1 MRPRLGYCVQFWAIQ
16 FKRDRDLLEGVE
28 WRVTEFIE
36 GLEYLAYEETLSN
49 LGLFS
54 LGKRKLRGDL
64 IDVYKYLK
72 GDGK

>member
-1 MRPRLGYCVQFWAIQ
+1 MIQ
-16 FKRDRDLLEGVE
+16 DLEHLP
-28 WRVTEFIE
+28 
-36 GLEYLAYEETLSN
+36 YEERPSN
-49 LGLFS
+49 LSLFS